1 LRAVCLAGSPAGERQ
16 EALTPNRRVEDR
28 MFIGHFGA
36 GFAAKPTTRKTSLGT
51 LFLASQFIDL
61 LWPVLLL
68 LGLEAVEIAP
78 GATRL
83 VPLEFTH
90 YPISHSLLAVGVWS
104 VLFSAACYAVLRAV
118 GPALVCGALVASH
131 WFLDAITHIP
141 DLLLFP
147 GGDAKV
153 GLGLWNR
160 PALAVVLEVTV
171 FAVGVFLYARSTR
184 ATSRVGAI
192 ALWALVAFLLVVHS
206 VNIFGPAPPSVDA
219 IAWTSQSQWLVVAW
233 GFWVDRHREVRSS

>member
-1 LRAVCLAGSPAGERQ
+1 
-16 EALTPNRRVEDR
+16 
-28 MFIGHFGA
+28 MFLGHFGT
-36 GFAAKPTTRKTSLGT
+36 GLAARPATRRTSLGT

-61 LWPVLLL
+61 LWPVFLL
-68 LGLEAVEIAP
+68 LGVEAVEIEP

-104 VLFSAACYAVLRAV
+104 VLFSAARYAALRSA

-131 WFLDAITHIP
+131 WFLDALTHKP
-141 DLLLFP
+141 DLLLYP
-147 GGDAKV
+147 GGSARV
-153 GLGLWNR
+153 GLGLWNH
-160 PALAVVLEVTV
+160 PALAVVLEVTI

-206 VNIFGPAPPSVDA
+206 VNTFGPAPPSVDA
-219 IAWTSQSQWLVVAW
+219 IAWTSQAQWLLVAW
-233 GFWVDRHREVRSS
+233 GYWVDRHREMRSS